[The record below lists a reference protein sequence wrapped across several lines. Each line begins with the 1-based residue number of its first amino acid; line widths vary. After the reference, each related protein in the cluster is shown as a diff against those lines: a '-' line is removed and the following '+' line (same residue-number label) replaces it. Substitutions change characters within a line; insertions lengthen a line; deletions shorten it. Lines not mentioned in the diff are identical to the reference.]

1 MSRSVAVLVALSLP
15 LLAACGGDGSDPAS
29 GSSPTSSAEFGTKDL
44 DTAVNA
50 GQEYA
55 DRYTSG
61 DYEGAYELSANE
73 TRDAWSSQEFVA
85 IQGACYQGDGMP
97 LGVEGVRVSGDK
109 AIVRLTVGEFKD
121 SATMLYEEGGWRMEP
136 SEDARARMGKSVADV
151 KAECAEEP

>member
-1 MSRSVAVLVALSLP
+1 MSRLVSAVVFTLSLP
-15 LLAACGGDGSDPAS
+15 LLAACGGDEPSV
-29 GSSPTSSAEFGTKDL
+29 GSSPSSSAEFTTKDL

-61 DYEGAYELSANE
+61 DYEGAYELSAKE

-109 AIVRLTVGEFKD
+109 ATVRLTVGEFKQ
-121 SATMLYEEGGWRMEP
+121 SATMLYEEEGWRMEP
-136 SEDARARMGKSVADV
+136 SEDARGRMGKSVESV
-151 KAECAEEP
+151 KAECAKAS